1 MADVEIERVCRN
13 YGSFDEVIADTTAEE
28 RRLCT
33 LLNLHSNVLTSCA
46 GLDATALPALRELN
60 LSSNRITT
68 SDLQEISFLQSLT
81 SLDLSG
87 NLIRDVQM
95 LPFLP
100 GVQHLAVAFNPLQSL
115 LFLNEAVPN
124 LRVLDIRGHT
134 LASLRNQRHFLSP
147 LSCLVKLQE
156 LLLVGK
162 ARVVDAA
169 DVLGVFAA
177 APSLQ
182 LIDCL
187 REEQW
192 RSDLLQQGSSCTMD
206 EQRVDT
212 GTPAISSEEAGGL
225 LVDTP
230 KFDQVARAFKV
241 RLLSS
246 SGDGGEGDLSAALD
260 QSAFPAEPAAQTR
273 EAGCSPMAVQVEGPQ
288 QGALES
294 AEPAAPAEPS
304 PSVPPPEPSPHA
316 APLLLSLDRMAERR
330 RMRSLHRAFSAMLCA
345 RELQAAAARETKH
358 RQEERERQLEQELLG
373 KRLLQERA
381 RADASSRRVVQCEAV
396 NMGLRRQLD
405 TAAADASAL
414 LQAAAESGAR
424 AEERQRCCAELAAQ
438 LEALQA
444 AAAAAAAESS
454 LLREQCEG
462 LRGAQG
468 RSVEEARAAAE
479 AQRLE
484 AQQLRLEVQQLRQQL
499 SDRESGAAEQA
510 QRLMDLSRQS
520 QEQLQEA
527 LSHSKRTAEERLATL
542 RAVNEASQALVRE
555 ERARA
560 EGAEAAL
567 AAAQGLSSRAERR
580 ARAAQQ
586 AFEQGAE
593 QLAAAARE
601 KQALQERNGLLAQ
614 KVEELSAC
622 ARRLQAGLQ
631 QAEQRAAE
639 QRAAEQRAAEQRA
652 AEQRAAEQR
661 AAEQKVVAQ
670 SAATSPQRPDDR
682 AAAAAELMSRLDG
695 LEEGLVARTG
705 ELREAQQRLC
715 SAESRA
721 ASSQQQQDLQ
731 LAVRVKD
738 KQLADQAAAAA
749 ALRSRAT
756 EREAELRRLADALS
770 RAEARLERSSSDV
783 LELEEELAAK
793 AHVER
798 ELRSLLEELRCDGGS
813 LHADD
818 GAAAGGAQW
827 CSNPVCARE
836 SSRSAAEAAAERG
849 RREAAERLLEGAR
862 LEAQGA
868 AAASALLREQARV
881 LEEDKARCEAAL
893 QQAAVER
900 RAQQRAVKRLESDCL
915 RRDEELQASRRRVGL
930 LKSALVDM

>member
-260 QSAFPAEPAAQTR
+260 QSAFSAEPAAQTR

-527 LSHSKRTAEERLATL
+527 LSHAKRTAEERLATL

-652 AEQRAAEQR
+652 AEQ
-661 AAEQKVVAQ
+661 KVVAQ

-721 ASSQQQQDLQ
+721 ASSQQQQQDLQ